1 MPRII
6 KQDTA
11 DKTHRFSK
19 KAAIIVIAAVVVV
32 VAAGASAWL
41 LLGRPGGEKQQSS
54 EDMVFT
60 RRTEQLQDADVVGA
74 EVSTASQKAFD
85 EGNVAEFERIYAE
98 AIAKQ
103 DGAPSVQA
111 NLYIALAQGLVGL
124 AQDAK
129 ALPAAQKAEKLDS
142 DQLYTRVTLP
152 LIGYTAYRLGDKVL
166 ALEYLR
172 KTHDLQ
178 KDDQYL
184 ESGVLKETEDF
195 IKELEAQQ

>member
-1 MPRII
+1 MSRII

-19 KAAIIVIAAVVVV
+19 KTAIIIIVAVVLVAAVGV
-32 VAAGASAWL
+32 SAWL
-41 LLGRPGGEKQQSS
+41 LLSRPGSQNQQSS
-54 EDMVFT
+54 EDTVFT
-60 RRTEQLQDADVVGA
+60 RRAEQLQDADVVGA

-85 EGNVAEFERIYAE
+85 EGNVAEFERVYNE

-111 NLYIALAQGLVGL
+111 NLYVALARGLVGL
-124 AQDAK
+124 KQDAK
-129 ALPAAQKAEKLDS
+129 ALAAAQKAEELDS
-142 DQLYTRVTLP
+142 DQLYTRVTSP
-152 LIGYTAYRLGDKVL
+152 LIGYAAYRLGDKTM

-172 KTHDLQ
+172 KTYDLQ

-195 IKELEAQQ
+195 IKALEAQQ